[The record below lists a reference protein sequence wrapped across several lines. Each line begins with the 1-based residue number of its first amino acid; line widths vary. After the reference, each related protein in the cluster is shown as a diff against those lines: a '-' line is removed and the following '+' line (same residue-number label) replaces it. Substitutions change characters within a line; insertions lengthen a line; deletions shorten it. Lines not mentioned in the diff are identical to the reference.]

1 MARRCE
7 PIGGAHR
14 PEKAPAGAFF
24 VACAAAPAAPAAPSD
39 PDPDP
44 DPHCAMPLD
53 PLLRTATMTA
63 LLLAAAPGARASALP
78 QVQLRLAGQAIEAEV
93 ASTPA
98 QRETGLM
105 RRASL
110 PAGHGMLFVFRR
122 PQPVCMWMK
131 DTYIPLGVAF
141 IAGDGRIVRLADMQP
156 LTLQAHCSG
165 APVRYA
171 LEMQQGWFAAHGVAP
186 GSTLQ
191 GLAAQAGPRR

>member
-1 MARRCE
+1 MSYRA
-7 PIGGAHR
+7 
-14 PEKAPAGAFF
+14 
-24 VACAAAPAAPAAPSD
+24 
-39 PDPDP
+39 
-44 DPHCAMPLD
+44 
-53 PLLRTATMTA
+53 LLRIVTASA
-63 LLLAAAPGARASALP
+63 VVLAAASGAGASGLP
-78 QVQLRLAGQAIEAEV
+78 VAALRLAGQTIEAEV

-131 DTYIPLGVAF
+131 NTYIPLSVAF
-141 IAGDGRIVRLADMQP
+141 IAGDGTIVDLADMQP

-186 GSTLQ
+186 GTTLQ
-191 GLAAQAGPRR
+191 GLAAVAGARR

>member
-1 MARRCE
+1 M
-7 PIGGAHR
+7 
-14 PEKAPAGAFF
+14 
-24 VACAAAPAAPAAPSD
+24 
-39 PDPDP
+39 
-44 DPHCAMPLD
+44 MPFNA
-53 PLLRTATMTA
+53 LLRTATATA
-63 LLLAAAPGARASALP
+63 LLLSAAPGACAAALP
-78 QVQLRLAGQAIEAEV
+78 LLRLRLAGQAIEAEV

-110 PAGHGMLFVFRR
+110 PVGHGMLFVFRR

-131 DTYIPLGVAF
+131 DTYIPLSVAF
-141 IAGDGRIVRLADMQP
+141 IAGDGTILGLADMQP

-165 APVRYA
+165 SPVRYA

-191 GLAAQAGPRR
+191 GLAAPARR